1 MIAAFVGGRF
11 LGFNAG
17 PHRHQ
22 HQCGEDDPVFPSSAT
37 QPYHLAVDS
46 KHNVWGDLWTNDQIF
61 KYDPA
66 ANKFTTFE
74 MPIRGSE
81 MRHLSVDEHSGV
93 LKISMPV
100 YRVNA
105 MGVLTIRSDADI
117 AKLKQQVAAK

>member
-1 MIAAFVGGRF
+1 MGDSWGSTLARIDTNTNAVKMI
-11 LGFNAG
+11 
-17 PHRHQ
+17 P
-22 HQCGEDDPVFPSSAT
+22 FPSSAT

-81 MRHLSVDEHSGV
+81 MRHLSVDEHCGV

-105 MGVLTIRSDADI
+105 MVVLTIRSDADI
-117 AKLKQQVAAK
+117 AKLKQQVAAE